1 MIRKFR
7 LINRNGVSWDL
18 NTKTSLYHSIDG
30 FGCREGTQYE
40 QIGSDFIPLEEL
52 FCQSV
57 MTGRIFFGG
66 KDAYVNYR
74 DFSRFVRAVPLILLY
89 QVGETYRIPVRL
101 TELGKSELIQ
111 GGVGLDCDVTF
122 TATGLIYKN
131 VSAYSGTVAFGGK
144 IYPYKYDYTY
154 ADVTQN
160 TLVIDS
166 DSYEDSPCKVTIC
179 GPCINPIWKHYVDNV
194 LYETG
199 RYEGIIPDGNKLVID
214 TTQIPYSIT
223 ERGASDAIVADRY
236 QMCDFTTERFF
247 HLQHGSNRI
256 SVGHDGLNMLYVMV
270 EGRISY
276 ETI

>member
-1 MIRKFR
+1 MIRAFR
-7 LINRNGVSWDL
+7 LINGEGVSWNL
-18 NTKTSLYHSIDG
+18 NARTSFYHSING
-30 FGCREGTQYE
+30 FGYREGTQYE
-40 QIGSDFIPLEEL
+40 QIGTDFIPLEEL
-52 FCQSV
+52 FSQSM

-66 KDAYVNYR
+66 KEAYENYR
-74 DFSRFVRAVPLILLY
+74 TFSRFVRAVPLTLVY

-101 TELGKSELIQ
+101 TQLEKSELIQ
-111 GGVGLDCDVTF
+111 GGLGLDCEVTF

-131 VSAYSGTVAFGGK
+131 VSAYSGTIAFGGK
-144 IYPYKYDYTY
+144 IYPYEYPYTY
-154 ADVTQN
+154 ADTTQN
-160 TLVIDS
+160 TLVIAS
-166 DSYEDSPCKVTIC
+166 DSYENSPCKVTIQ

-199 RYEGIIPDGNKLVID
+199 RYEGIIPDENKLVID

-256 SVGHDGLNMLYVMV
+256 SVVHDGLNMLQVIV